1 MRLYH
6 SRWQGQTSGAI
17 GWPRTFLT
25 STAIRSSEPA
35 RAQTTCRF
43 PPPASGKK
51 TLQALHDPGLR
62 PLDKK
67 TTGRKAAAHVHNA
80 FQKKDYGM
88 RKYKSLVELDLR
100 SEAATPGKKL
110 RQIQQFLGAGCG
122 KSARPVR

>member
-51 TLQALHDPGLR
+51 TLQALNDPVLR
-62 PLDKK
+62 PFDKK
-67 TTGRKAAAHVHNA
+67 TTGRKAAGFLHNS

-88 RKYKSLVELDLR
+88 RKYNPLVKLDLR
-100 SEAATPGKKL
+100 SATVKPRTKL
-110 RQIQQFLGAGCG
+110 W
-122 KSARPVR
+122 